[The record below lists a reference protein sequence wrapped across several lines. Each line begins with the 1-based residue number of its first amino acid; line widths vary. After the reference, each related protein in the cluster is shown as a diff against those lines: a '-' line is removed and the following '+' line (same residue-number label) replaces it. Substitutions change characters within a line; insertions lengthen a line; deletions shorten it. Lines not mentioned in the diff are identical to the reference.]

1 MQVNFHVSPE
11 LKTEHA
17 ELFVQQLTP
26 ALQQV
31 ANQLLKE
38 ARLIWGYQADQM
50 IPLDLQQVALISVVD
65 QQVYAYL
72 QDGRQLRLKQRLYQ
86 IEAQLSIAFV
96 RVSKSEILNQ
106 HAIAYLEVTP
116 SGLINAHLKNQQV
129 AQVSRRRMKNLKRG
143 LGL

>member
-86 IEAQLSIAFV
+86 ITWRYLMSNIDEFFSKRIALLIFIN
-96 RVSKSEILNQ
+96 RVLICRISDFLN
-106 HAIAYLEVTP
+106 LM
-116 SGLINAHLKNQQV
+116 
-129 AQVSRRRMKNLKRG
+129 SRCFDNGAKHY
-143 LGL
+143 